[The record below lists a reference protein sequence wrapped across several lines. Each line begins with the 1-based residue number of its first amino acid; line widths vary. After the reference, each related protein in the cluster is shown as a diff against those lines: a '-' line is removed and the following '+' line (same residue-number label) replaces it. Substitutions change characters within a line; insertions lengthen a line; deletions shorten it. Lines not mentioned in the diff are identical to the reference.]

1 MKGLVFRLD
10 NYSCVRCPAG
20 ENQNDKDGKTVEDQK
35 RKKISVLAFNMFVWK
50 WRSLKDFT
58 LGGQGL

>member
-35 RKKISVLAFNMFVWK
+35 RKKISVLAFNMFV
-50 WRSLKDFT
+50 
-58 LGGQGL
+58 